1 MERTSTTTH
10 AVASRH
16 EWAAAANR
24 AARLHGAGAG
34 ANLGRMG
41 PHVHLN
47 MNVRGL
53 EMSATVAINELSAEL
68 IRQGR
73 TISRLGLGQSPFP
86 VPGTV
91 VDALRANA
99 AQKAYLAVRGLQE
112 LRESIADY
120 HQRRNGVPVAADD
133 VLVGPGSKELMF
145 VLQIVFYGELVIPT
159 PAWVSY
165 APQAQI
171 VGRRVAFVECDRS
184 DGWMLTP
191 EKFEALCKS
200 DPDRPRVIVLN
211 YPSNPTGGTLSAE
224 QLAGLAAVA
233 RRYGCLV
240 LSDEIYGELHHA
252 GEHVSIAR
260 FYPEGTIL
268 SSGLSK
274 WCGAGGWRL
283 GTFTFPK
290 GLRWLLDAMAAVAS
304 ETYTTTSAPIQYAAV
319 HAFRGGMRI
328 ERYLA
333 LARKILAA
341 LGAACRKRLLAE
353 GVDVL
358 EPQGGFYLFPD
369 FRAHAERLHAR
380 GVATSA
386 DFARRLLNE
395 AGVAVLPGSDF
406 GRSREELTLRLAYV
420 DFDGAKALA
429 SLEAKPLD
437 YAIDE
442 HFLQVH
448 CHSVL
453 SGVERLCAWLRGE
466 KATVATSAPQESRA

>member
-1 MERTSTTTH
+1 M
-10 AVASRH
+10 ASQ
-16 EWAAAANR
+16 
-24 AARLHGAGAG
+24 
-34 ANLGRMG
+34 
-41 PHVHLN
+41 VHLN

-73 TISRLGLGQSPFP
+73 TISKLGLGQSPFP

-112 LRESIADY
+112 LRDSIADY
-120 HQRRNGVPVAADD
+120 HQRRNGVPVSGED

-171 VGRRVAFVECDRS
+171 VGRRVALVECDRR
-184 DGWMLTP
+184 DGWRLTAD
-191 EKFEALCKS
+191 KFEELCQR
-200 DPDRPRVIVLN
+200 DPGRPRLIVLN
-211 YPSNPTGGTLSAE
+211 YPSNPTGGTLTVDDLKALAE
-224 QLAGLAAVA
+224 IA
-233 RRYGCLV
+233 RKYGCLV
-240 LSDEIYGELHHA
+240 LSDEIYGELHHR

-260 FYPEGTIL
+260 YYPEGTIL

-290 GLRWLLDAMAAVAS
+290 SLRWLLDAMATVAS

-333 LARKILAA
+333 FARKILAA
-341 LGAACRKRLLAE
+341 LGGACRERLLAE

-369 FRAHAERLHAR
+369 FRAHAERLRAR
-380 GVATSA
+380 GVKTSA
-386 DFARRLLNE
+386 QLARRLLDE
-395 AGVAVLPGSDF
+395 AGVALLPGSDF
-406 GRSREELTLRLAYV
+406 GRSPDEFTLRIAYV

-429 SLEAKPLD
+429 SLEAKPPD
-437 YAIDE
+437 YTIDE

-466 KATVATSAPQESRA
+466 ALTEAPSAPQELRA

>member
-1 MERTSTTTH
+1 
-10 AVASRH
+10 
-16 EWAAAANR
+16 
-24 AARLHGAGAG
+24 
-34 ANLGRMG
+34 MG
-41 PHVHLN
+41 PQAHLN

-53 EMSATVAINELSAEL
+53 GMSATVAINELSAEL

-91 VDALRANA
+91 VDALCANA
-99 AQKAYLAVRGLQE
+99 AQKAYLPVRGLEE
-112 LRESIADY
+112 LRVSIADY
-120 HQRRNGVPVAADD
+120 HQRRNGAPVTGDD

-171 VGRRVAFVECDRS
+171 LGRRVAFVECERR
-184 DGWMLTP
+184 DGWRLTP
-191 EKFEALCKS
+191 EKFEQLCRR
-200 DPDRPRVIVLN
+200 DPGRPRLVVLN
-211 YPSNPTGGTLSAE
+211 YPSNPTGGSLSADE
-224 QLAGLAAVA
+224 LVALAEVA
-233 RRYGCLV
+233 RRYECLV
-240 LSDEIYGELHHA
+240 LSDEIYGELHHS

-283 GTFTFPK
+283 GTFAFPK
-290 GLRWLLDAMAAVAS
+290 SLRWLLDAMAAVAS

-333 LARKILAA
+333 FARKILAA
-341 LGAACRKRLLAE
+341 LGAACRARLLAE

-369 FRAHAERLHAR
+369 FGPHAQRLRAR
-380 GVATSA
+380 GVRTSEEL
-386 DFARRLLNE
+386 ARRLLDE
-395 AGVAVLPGSDF
+395 AGVAVLPGADF
-406 GRSREELTLRLAYV
+406 GRPGDELTLRLAYV

-437 YAIDE
+437 CAIDE

-448 CHSVL
+448 CRSVL
-453 SGVERLCAWLRGE
+453 SGVERMCAWLRGADASTASVGGPE
-466 KATVATSAPQESRA
+466 LRA

>member
-1 MERTSTTTH
+1 
-10 AVASRH
+10 
-16 EWAAAANR
+16 
-24 AARLHGAGAG
+24 
-34 ANLGRMG
+34 MG
-41 PHVHLN
+41 PQVNLN

-73 TISRLGLGQSPFP
+73 TISKLGLGQSPFP

-99 AQKAYLAVRGLQE
+99 AQKAYLAVRGLAE
-112 LRESIADY
+112 LREAIADY
-120 HQRRNGVPVAADD
+120 HQRRNGVPVAGED

-171 VGRRVAFVECDRS
+171 VGRRVAFVSCDRR
-184 DGWMLTP
+184 DRWRLTP
-191 EKFEALCKS
+191 EKFEALCAS
-200 DPDRPRVIVLN
+200 DANRPRVLVLN
-211 YPSNPTGGTLSAE
+211 YPSNPTGGTLSAGE
-224 QLAGLAAVA
+224 LQGLAEVA
-233 RRYGCLV
+233 RKYGCLV

-260 FYPEGTIL
+260 YYPEGTIL

-290 GLRWLLDAMAAVAS
+290 SLRWLLDAMATVAS

-333 LARKILAA
+333 FARKILAA
-341 LGAACRKRLLAE
+341 LGAACRKRLMDV

-358 EPQGGFYLFPD
+358 EPEGGFYLFPD
-369 FRAHAERLHAR
+369 FSAHADSLRAR
-380 GVATSA
+380 GVTTSA
-386 DFARRLLNE
+386 ELARRLLDE
-395 AGVAVLPGSDF
+395 AGVALLPGSDF
-406 GRSREELTLRLAYV
+406 GRPREELTLRIAYV

-429 SLEAKPLD
+429 GLEARPLD
-437 YAIDE
+437 APVDE
-442 HFLQVH
+442 HFLAIH

-453 SGVERLCAWLRGE
+453 QGVDRICSWLRGE
-466 KATVATSAPQESRA
+466 LVDAPAPRAEELRA